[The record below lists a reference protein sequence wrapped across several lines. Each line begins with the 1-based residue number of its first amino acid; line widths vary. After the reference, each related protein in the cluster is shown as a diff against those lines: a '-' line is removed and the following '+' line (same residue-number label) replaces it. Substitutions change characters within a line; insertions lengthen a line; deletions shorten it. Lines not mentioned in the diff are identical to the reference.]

1 MVGCGFHNHELFEDL
16 DSHDILH
23 RLKVHERQ
31 FVNDMTKYNMAPRY
45 IVYALKDK
53 DPENFT
59 RITQVYKARDIYN
72 VSKRVKLLNMFHLVL
87 IFYFTCKTNRYRL
100 PVLEIVGVTSTKLKF
115 SIGFAYLEHER
126 KDKFKWALE
135 KLKEFFSFEKFLL
148 NVVVTDREL
157 ALMNAIE
164 VVFPNS
170 THLLC

>member
-1 MVGCGFHNHELFEDL
+1 M
-16 DSHDILH
+16 
-23 RLKVHERQ
+23 
-31 FVNDMTKYNMAPRY
+31 
-45 IVYALKDK
+45 
-53 DPENFT
+53 
-59 RITQVYKARDIYN
+59 
-72 VSKRVKLLNMFHLVL
+72 
-87 IFYFTCKTNRYRL
+87 
-100 PVLEIVGVTSTKLKF
+100 LEIVGVTSTNLKF

-135 KLKEFFSFEKFLL
+135 KLKELFSFEKFLL